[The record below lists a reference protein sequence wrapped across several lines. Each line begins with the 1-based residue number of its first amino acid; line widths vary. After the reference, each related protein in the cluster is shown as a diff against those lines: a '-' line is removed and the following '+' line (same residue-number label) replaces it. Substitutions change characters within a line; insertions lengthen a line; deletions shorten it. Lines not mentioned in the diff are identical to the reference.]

1 MPAGGEGA
9 IRSATPWL
17 LVAPTILTYRSR
29 VASGSMTALFY
40 GLGVTSQPPA
50 IEARSLTKTYGRARA
65 RGIVAVDLVV
75 APGEVLGLVGAN
87 GAGKTT
93 FMRTLLDFIR
103 PSSGSLSVLGHDS
116 VRDSVAV
123 RKLATYLPG
132 ELVIPPRLTGDQ
144 TLQRFAFARPR
155 LDPGRVAALAD
166 RLNLDLSRR
175 IGDLSKGNKQ
185 KVGLVLAF
193 APRAQLLVLDE
204 PTSGLDPL
212 LQREFA
218 ALAREATADGT
229 TILLSSH
236 VMSEVEQMAS
246 RVALMREGRIALV
259 GDVAE
264 ISVKARRRGRVRP
277 RDPVDLE
284 PLVGALRV
292 IGGVSEVAIDGDVV
306 VFACS
311 GDMDDVLKAVSRFP
325 VHALDVA
332 HTDLE
337 DAFLEILDGP
347 DPCGGAR

>member
-1 MPAGGEGA
+1 M
-9 IRSATPWL
+9 L
-17 LVAPTILTYRSR
+17 YV
-29 VASGSMTALFY
+29 
-40 GLGVTSQPPA
+40 LGVMSPFPA
-50 IEARSLTKTYGRARA
+50 IDARSLTKSYGRGRA
-65 RGIVAVDLVV
+65 RGIVDVDLRV

-93 FMRTLLDFIR
+93 LMRTLLDFIR
-103 PSSGSLSVLGHDS
+103 PTSGSLSVFGHDS

-123 RKLATYLPG
+123 RTLATYLPG

-155 LDPGRVAALAD
+155 LDPARVAALAD
-166 RLNLDLSRR
+166 RLDLDLSRR

-218 ALAREATADGT
+218 ALVREATADGT

-236 VMSEVEQMAS
+236 VMSEVEQIAS

-277 RDPVDLE
+277 RDPADLE
-284 PLVGALRV
+284 PLAGAMGV
-292 IGGVSEVAIDGDVV
+292 IASVSEVAIDEDVV

-325 VHALDVA
+325 VHALDVS

-337 DAFLEILDGP
+337 DAFFEILDGP
-347 DPCGGAR
+347 DASGSAR

>member
-1 MPAGGEGA
+1 L
-9 IRSATPWL
+9 R
-17 LVAPTILTYRSR
+17 YDR
-29 VASGSMTALFY
+29 LFY
-40 GLGVTSQPPA
+40 GLAVMSQPPA

-65 RGIVAVDLVV
+65 RGIVEVDLVV

-155 LDPGRVAALAD
+155 LDPARVAALAD

-185 KVGLVLAF
+185 KVALVLAF
-193 APRAQLLVLDE
+193 APRPQLLVLDE

-218 ALAREATADGT
+218 ALVREATADGT

-236 VMSEVEQMAS
+236 VMSEVEQIAS
-246 RVALMREGRIALV
+246 RVALMRRAGSPWSATSQRSASRPAGAAGSGRATRP
-259 GDVAE
+259 
-264 ISVKARRRGRVRP
+264 ISSRWWGR
-277 RDPVDLE
+277 
-284 PLVGALRV
+284 
-292 IGGVSEVAIDGDVV
+292 
-306 VFACS
+306 
-311 GDMDDVLKAVSRFP
+311 
-325 VHALDVA
+325 
-332 HTDLE
+332 
-337 DAFLEILDGP
+337 
-347 DPCGGAR
+347 

>member
-1 MPAGGEGA
+1 M
-9 IRSATPWL
+9 
-17 LVAPTILTYRSR
+17 LTYGREAGL
-29 VASGSMTALFY
+29 VLY
-40 GLGVTSQPPA
+40 GFGLMSPFPA
-50 IEARSLTKTYGRARA
+50 IEARSLTKSYGRARA
-65 RGIVAVDLVV
+65 RGIVEVDLTV

-116 VRDSVAV
+116 VRESVAV
-123 RKLATYLPG
+123 RSLATYLPG
-132 ELVIPPRLTGDQ
+132 ELVIPPRLTGVQ

-155 LDPGRVAALAD
+155 LDPARVAALAE

-193 APRAQLLVLDE
+193 APRAQLLVMDE

-218 ALAREATADGT
+218 ALVREATADGT

-236 VMSEVEQMAS
+236 VMSEVEQIAS

-277 RDPVDLE
+277 RDPADLE
-284 PLVGALRV
+284 PLVGAL
-292 IGGVSEVAIDGDVV
+292 G
-306 VFACS
+306 
-311 GDMDDVLKAVSRFP
+311 
-325 VHALDVA
+325 
-332 HTDLE
+332 
-337 DAFLEILDGP
+337 
-347 DPCGGAR
+347 

>member
-1 MPAGGEGA
+1 
-9 IRSATPWL
+9 
-17 LVAPTILTYRSR
+17 
-29 VASGSMTALFY
+29 
-40 GLGVTSQPPA
+40 
-50 IEARSLTKTYGRARA
+50 
-65 RGIVAVDLVV
+65 
-75 APGEVLGLVGAN
+75 LGLVGAN

-93 FMRTLLDFIR
+93 LMRTLLDFIR
-103 PSSGSLSVLGHDS
+103 PTSGSLSVFGHDS

-123 RKLATYLPG
+123 RTLATYLPG

-155 LDPGRVAALAD
+155 LDPARVAALAD
-166 RLNLDLSRR
+166 RLDLDLSRR

-218 ALAREATADGT
+218 ALVREATADGT

-236 VMSEVEQMAS
+236 VMSEVEQIAS

-277 RDPVDLE
+277 RDPADLE
-284 PLVGALRV
+284 PLAGAMGV
-292 IGGVSEVAIDGDVV
+292 IASVSEVAIDEDVV

-325 VHALDVA
+325 VHALDVS

-337 DAFLEILDGP
+337 DAFFEILDGP
-347 DPCGGAR
+347 DASGSAR

>member
-1 MPAGGEGA
+1 M
-9 IRSATPWL
+9 
-17 LVAPTILTYRSR
+17 
-29 VASGSMTALFY
+29 
-40 GLGVTSQPPA
+40 SQSLA

-65 RGIVAVDLVV
+65 RGIVEVDLRV

-93 FMRTLLDFIR
+93 LMRTLLDFIR
-103 PSSGSLSVLGHDS
+103 PSSGSLSVFGHDS

-123 RKLATYLPG
+123 RGLATYLPG

-155 LDPGRVAALAD
+155 LDPTRVAALAD

-193 APRAQLLVLDE
+193 APRARLLVMDE

-218 ALAREATADGT
+218 ALVSEATADGT

-236 VMSEVEQMAS
+236 VMSEVEQIAS

-277 RDPVDLE
+277 RDPADLK
-284 PLVGALRV
+284 PLVGTLNV
-292 IGGVSEVAIDGDVV
+292 ISGVSEVAIDDDVV
-306 VFACS
+306 VFACT
-311 GDMDDVLKAVSRFP
+311 GDMDDLLKAVSRFP
-325 VHALDVA
+325 VNALDVA

-337 DAFLEILDGP
+337 DAFFEILDGP
-347 DPCGGAR
+347 DASGYVS

>member
-1 MPAGGEGA
+1 M
-9 IRSATPWL
+9 L
-17 LVAPTILTYRSR
+17 TIACRSR
-29 VASGSMTALFY
+29 RPRAVYDRLFY
-40 GLGVTSQPPA
+40 GLAVMSQPPA

-65 RGIVAVDLVV
+65 RGIVEVDLTV

-103 PSSGSLSVLGHDS
+103 PSSGSLSVLGRDS

-132 ELVIPPRLTGDQ
+132 ELVLPPRLTGDQ

-155 LDPGRVAALAD
+155 LDPARVAALAE

-185 KVGLVLAF
+185 KVALVLAF
-193 APRAQLLVLDE
+193 APSAQLLVMDE

-218 ALAREATADGT
+218 ALVREATEDGA

-236 VMSEVEQMAS
+236 VMSEVEQIAS

-277 RDPVDLE
+277 RDPANLE
-284 PLVGALRV
+284 PLVGALRG
-292 IGGVSEVAIDGDVV
+292 IAGVSEVAIDQDVV
-306 VFACS
+306 VFACA
-311 GDMDDVLKAVSRFP
+311 GDMDDVLKAVVRFP

-337 DAFLEILDGP
+337 DAFLEILGGP
-347 DPCGGAR
+347 DASGSPR

>member
-1 MPAGGEGA
+1 V
-9 IRSATPWL
+9 L
-17 LVAPTILTYRSR
+17 TIACRSR
-29 VASGSMTALFY
+29 RPRAVYDRLFY
-40 GLGVTSQPPA
+40 GLGVMSQPPA

-65 RGIVAVDLVV
+65 RGIVEVDLVV

-123 RKLATYLPG
+123 RNLATYLPG

-155 LDPGRVAALAD
+155 LDPARVAALAD

-185 KVGLVLAF
+185 KVALVLAF

-218 ALAREATADGT
+218 ALVREATADGT

-236 VMSEVEQMAS
+236 VMSEVEQIAS

-277 RDPVDLE
+277 RDPADLE
-284 PLVGALRV
+284 PMVGALNV
-292 IGGVSEVAIDGDVV
+292 ISGVSEVAIDEDVV

-337 DAFLEILDGP
+337 DAFFEILDGP
-347 DPCGGAR
+347 DASGGAR